1 MAPLVASFMN
11 SLENKLEPPV
21 RQHLKNVYACLT
33 MSTMAAA
40 VGASVHLFTDMLQA
54 GFLSA
59 IGALIFFVL
68 LMSTPDDDGKKLQ
81 LRVGYLLGFSALSG
95 VGLGPLLEHVIIVDP
110 SIIVTAMIGT
120 SLVFISFSLCSM
132 FAERGYWLYLGG
144 SLMTMLSTLMLMS
157 FANIFFGST
166 LLYQANLYLG
176 LLIMCGFVLYDTQL
190 IIQKRRNG
198 SKDFVTHSLDLF
210 VDLIGIFR
218 RLLIILTQKLIS
230 NMSSTL
236 RGKHLH
242 AQAREMAFNVYQWIK
257 SQNEDQHTKEIKEKV
272 SRATGVSVKTI
283 ERIIKEGST
292 SPEAETDKRFK
303 SPEKK
308 EIACVP

>member
-1 MAPLVASFMN
+1 MAPSVASFIN
-11 SLENKLEPPV
+11 SFENKLEPPV

-40 VGASVHLFTDMLQA
+40 VGASIHLFTDILQA

-59 IGALIFFVL
+59 IGGLIFFVL

-81 LRVGYLLGFSALSG
+81 LRVGYLLGFAALSG

-110 SIIVTAMIGT
+110 SIIITALIGT
-120 SLVFISFSLCSM
+120 SLVFVSFSICAML
-132 FAERGYWLYLGG
+132 AERGYWLYLGG
-144 SLMTMLSTLMLMS
+144 TLMTMLSTLMLMA
-157 FANIFFGST
+157 FANIFFGSV

-210 VDLIGIFR
+210 VDFIGIFR
-218 RLLIILTQKLIS
+218 RLLIILTQK
-230 NMSSTL
+230 
-236 RGKHLH
+236 
-242 AQAREMAFNVYQWIK
+242 EE
-257 SQNEDQHTKEIKEKV
+257 SQ
-272 SRATGVSVKTI
+272 R
-283 ERIIKEGST
+283 
-292 SPEAETDKRFK
+292 KRRN
-303 SPEKK
+303 
-308 EIACVP
+308 